1 MSTQGPRSTTSW
13 RSLPEDRRYQ
23 CTRSTNGTLCGRVF
37 KRSWNL
43 KRHVQVKHQQER
55 AGAGSTFIVK
65 CGPATGPSL
74 NLPLSGNPT
83 ADGVPPPAVL
93 VRDRMPPGLLRLPP
107 LVPDKRTLPVSME
120 LQLPPLVLDRQ
131 MPPPCPPGLSTLLS
145 IPQSPPAGGAANMG
159 TEQWLGRARFRDVMP
174 AYDAPSS
181 RKYPGQQKG
190 LQWLSRGGKDSMD
203 AFVTR
208 MMASWG
214 VRTTHSGTCIVWPQD
229 WQALEPETVAGL
241 LTFENTPLIDSDR
254 SMYAH
259 DDHITTTA
267 RAIAWFA
274 HWPRTGVQ
282 LDNFLEVGPYQR
294 NDGSHRCHNPL
305 CINPSHLVLEPTWY
319 NIGRQACQKR
329 ASFLRGQGCEVPPE
343 CHLHDPPCLMQHAS
357 LTMFEACAIQIFVLR
372 DSYGLP
378 QSAPG
383 RPPWHRYPTFEN
395 QLPPKFA
402 PRDAAVRLRPCDQ
415 TTLPPGGG
423 GPRRPAIVCQLCS
436 RIKSF
441 GRVAALWSHVRK
453 KHADRGIGDRLQEI
467 RRSASLWGLYLETT
481 RSNPRDPTVIKLAE
495 IARDDFS
502 WDVVEGWPM

>member
-1 MSTQGPRSTTSW
+1 MSRQGPRSITSW

-23 CTRSTNGTLCGRVF
+23 CTQSIDGTLCGQVF

-43 KRHVQVKHQQER
+43 RRHVQVKHRQEKP
-55 AGAGSTFIVK
+55 GAGSTFVVK
-65 CGPATGPSL
+65 VCVPT
-74 NLPLSGNPT
+74 LPVST
-83 ADGVPPPAVL
+83 EDQ
-93 VRDRMPPGLLRLPP
+93 MPPGQLRLPP
-107 LVPDKRTLPVSME
+107 LVHDK
-120 LQLPPLVLDRQ
+120 Q
-131 MPPPCPPGLSTLLS
+131 MPPSYLPGPSTLTS
-145 IPQSPPAGGAANMG
+145 IPQSPPAGSGPPSPVNLG

-181 RKYPGQQKG
+181 RKYPGQQRG
-190 LQWLSRGGKDSMD
+190 LQWLSRGGRDSMD

-214 VRTTHSGTCIVWPQD
+214 VRTTHSGTCIIWPQD
-229 WQALEPETVAGL
+229 WQALEPEMLAGL
-241 LTFENTPLIDSDR
+241 LTFENAPLIDSDR

-274 HWPRTGVQ
+274 RWPRTGIQ

-305 CINPSHLVLEPTWY
+305 CINPSHLVLESTGY
-319 NIGRQACQKR
+319 NIGRQVCQKQ
-329 ASFLRGQGCEVPPE
+329 ASFLRGQGREVPPE

-378 QSAPG
+378 QSAPS

-395 QLPPKFA
+395 QLPLQFA
-402 PRDAAVRLRPCDQ
+402 PHDAAVQLRPCDQ
-415 TTLPPGGG
+415 TTLPPRGV

-441 GRVAALWSHVRK
+441 NRVAALWSHVRK
-453 KHADRGIGDRLQEI
+453 KHADRSIKDRLEEI

-481 RSNPRDPTVIKLAE
+481 RTNPRDPTVIKLAE